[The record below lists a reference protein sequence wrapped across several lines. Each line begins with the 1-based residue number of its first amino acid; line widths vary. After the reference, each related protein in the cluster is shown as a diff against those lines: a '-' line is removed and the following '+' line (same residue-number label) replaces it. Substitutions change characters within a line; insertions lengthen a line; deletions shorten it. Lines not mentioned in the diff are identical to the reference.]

1 MDIYHVWFDLKPG
14 TDERAFAK
22 ALPAFLDHMKSD
34 GRIESWR
41 MMRCKLGLRPDDVRE
56 FHIMIETRDL
66 AQLDT
71 AFRAA
76 AARSATSSPTRW
88 RWGKPNMSSTRRHYP
103 TRRSAPSSSWQR
115 P

>member
-1 MDIYHVWFDLKPG
+1 MDIYHIWFDLKPD
-14 TDERAFAK
+14 TDEQAFAK
-22 ALPAFLDHMKSD
+22 ALPAFLDHMKQE
-34 GRIESWR
+34 GRIETWR

-76 AARSATSSPTRW
+76 AARSGETDAL
-88 RWGKPNMSSTRRHYP
+88 HF
-103 TRRSAPSSSWQR
+103 SANAMVTNIKFGLFRDWPD
-115 P
+115 

>member
-76 AARSATSSPTRW
+76 AARSGETDTL
-88 RWGKPNMSSTRRHYP
+88 HF
-103 TRRSAPSSSWQR
+103 SANAMVTNIKFGLFRDWPDWDGVA
-115 P
+115 

>member
-1 MDIYHVWFDLKPG
+1 MDIYNIWFDLKPG
-14 TDERAFAK
+14 TDEPAFAK
-22 ALPAFLDHMKSD
+22 ALAAFLDHMQQN

-41 MMRCKLGLRPDDVRE
+41 MMRCKLGLRPDHIRE

-76 AARSATSSPTRW
+76 AKREGETDTLHFTANAMVTNIQFGLFRDWPD
-88 RWGKPNMSSTRRHYP
+88 KD
-103 TRRSAPSSSWQR
+103 
-115 P
+115 